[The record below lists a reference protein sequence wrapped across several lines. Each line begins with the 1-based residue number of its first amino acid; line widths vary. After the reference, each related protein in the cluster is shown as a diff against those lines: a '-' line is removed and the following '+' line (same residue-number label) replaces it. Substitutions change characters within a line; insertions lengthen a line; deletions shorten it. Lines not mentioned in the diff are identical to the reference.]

1 MIKRSF
7 WYFRHLQQLD
17 QSHAIEAAL
26 YAQLFS
32 GKQDMFSGVRSN
44 RFHGAQSNRPI
55 GLLQIGRVPPGT
67 NCSSQHLGVWGLDK
81 KTALRLADNR

>member
-1 MIKRSF
+1 
-7 WYFRHLQQLD
+7 
-17 QSHAIEAAL
+17 
-26 YAQLFS
+26 
-32 GKQDMFSGVRSN
+32 MFSGVGSN
-44 RFHGAQSNRPI
+44 RFHDAQSNRPI